1 MRQPTFYIPH
11 GGGPCFFMDDPAG
24 VWTDM
29 ETFLRELPATL
40 PEPPKALLIVSGHW
54 EANGFGFT
62 SGAQPPLIYDYY
74 NFPPHTYE
82 LKFDAPG
89 SPELANRAARLLADA
104 GFVSGVDP
112 ERGFDHG
119 VFIPM
124 KVAWPDADVPVVQ
137 MSLHGSLDPKLHLEV
152 GRALGPLRDEG
163 VVIIGS
169 GMSFHNLRAYRNPAA
184 LEPATR
190 FDDWLTA
197 AAEADAATRAERLA
211 DWEAAPAAR
220 VSHPREE
227 HLLPLMVAAGASE
240 NPGKRVF
247 NGEVLSTIVSGY
259 RFD

>member
-1 MRQPTFYIPH
+1 
-11 GGGPCFFMDDPAG
+11 
-24 VWTDM
+24 
-29 ETFLRELPATL
+29 
-40 PEPPKALLIVSGHW
+40 
-54 EANGFGFT
+54 
-62 SGAQPPLIYDYY
+62 
-74 NFPPHTYE
+74 
-82 LKFDAPG
+82 
-89 SPELANRAARLLADA
+89 
-104 GFVSGVDP
+104 
-112 ERGFDHG
+112 
-119 VFIPM
+119 M

-152 GRALGPLRDEG
+152 GKALAPLRDEG

-190 FDDWLTA
+190 FDKWLTDA
-197 AAEADAATRAERLA
+197 IEADAPTRAEQLSH
-211 DWEAAPAAR
+211 WEQAPAAR

-240 NPGKRVF
+240 SPGKRVF